1 MGSRDG
7 RLDVFARTRA
17 RKEPP
22 GGPKHLED
30 GLVFGPS
37 LRLGIRGLRAAT
49 IGPLLPL
56 DPEPPQVLQKSR
68 HKFRSNPVAVQVFV
82 AKDQSSATG
91 LGPLMS
97 HPEGPRMAQMQLP
110 RG

>member
-17 RKEPP
+17 RKQPP

-37 LRLGIRGLRAAT
+37 LRLRIRSLRAAT

-56 DPEPPQVLQKSR
+56 DPEPSQVFQKGR
-68 HKFRSNPVAVQVFV
+68 HELRSNPVAVQVFV
-82 AKDQSSATG
+82 AKN
-91 LGPLMS
+91 
-97 HPEGPRMAQMQLP
+97 
-110 RG
+110 